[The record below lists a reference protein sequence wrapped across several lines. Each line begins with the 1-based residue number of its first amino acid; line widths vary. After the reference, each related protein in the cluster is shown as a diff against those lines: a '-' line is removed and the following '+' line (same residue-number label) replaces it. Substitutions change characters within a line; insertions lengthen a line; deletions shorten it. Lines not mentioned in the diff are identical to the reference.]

1 MLLNYK
7 LSNHHALVP
16 PQRSMQRNSITYF
29 HQPLLPRS
37 ERVPPVEEFESE
49 YHMCVEENLK
59 ARKQKEKKI
68 LHVLKTMMKGEEK
81 R

>member
-1 MLLNYK
+1 MFLNYK

-16 PQRSMQRNSITYF
+16 PQGRQQRSSIAHF
-29 HQPLLPRS
+29 HQLLLGPDLNGFHLLRS
-37 ERVPPVEEFESE
+37 LSLNAI
-49 YHMCVEENLK
+49 CVEENLK

-68 LHVLKTMMKGEEK
+68 LHLLKTMMKGEEK